1 MVGNEFPSEKNLDC
15 LEQVSIPQAAGRE
28 ARSLGGDHG
37 WAASH
42 LSIGFALRGRVWG
55 PGLWRGLVLSRID
68 AFTKNRADSVYL
80 WRPRC
85 GMWNF
90 NVGSKALVTR
100 HSSLV
105 TSH

>member
-90 NVGSKALVTR
+90 NVGSKALVT
-100 HSSLV
+100 
-105 TSH
+105 SH